1 MVFFM
6 SKIYVLHENPEWIVP
21 LKAAF
26 EKRGVQAEEW
36 LLDNGGVAFDTPPPE
51 GVFYNRMSA
60 SSHTRGHRYAPEL
73 THAVL
78 NWLTL
83 HGRRVVNGPRA
94 LYLEVSKIAQYAA
107 LEQAGIKTPR
117 TKAAVGRDAVI
128 EAAREFA
135 PSPFI
140 LKPNRGGK
148 GLGVRLFANAQEAED
163 YLASPEAASE
173 APIDGLWLIQDYI
186 RTPDPF
192 ITRCEF
198 VAGRFHYAVRVET
211 GGSFELCPA
220 DVCSL
225 DDRSG
230 SKAPAV
236 NFTVTDDVDPALIA
250 RYEGFLRENNIEIAG
265 IEFIRDANGA
275 VFTYDV
281 NTNTNYNAEAERKAD
296 IGETGMEAIARFLHE
311 ELASLPGAPQEIIA
325 AE

>member
-1 MVFFM
+1 M
-6 SKIYVLHENPEWIVP
+6 SKIYILHENPEWVTP
-21 LKAAF
+21 LQAAF
-26 EKRGVQAEEW
+26 AKRGIEAEEW
-36 LLDNGGVAFDTPPPE
+36 LLDEGGVAFDTPPPE

-60 SSHTRGHRYAPEL
+60 SSHTRGHRFAPEL

-83 HGRRVVNGPRA
+83 HGRRVINGPRA
-94 LYLEVSKIAQYAA
+94 LYLEVSKVAQYAA

-117 TKAAVGRDAVI
+117 TQVGVGRKAVI
-128 EAAREFA
+128 EAAKSFA
-135 PSPFI
+135 PAPFI

-148 GLGVRLFANAQEAED
+148 GLGVRLFATADEAD
-163 YLASPEAASE
+163 RYLSSDEAVGE

-186 RTPDPF
+186 QTPEPF

-198 VAGRFHYAVRVET
+198 IAGRFHYAVRVET

-220 DVCSL
+220 DVCAIGEKP
-225 DDRSG
+225 G
-230 SKAPAV
+230 SSAPAI
-236 NFTVTDDVDPALIA
+236 NFTITEDVDPALIA
-250 RYEGFLRENNIEIAG
+250 AYERFLQANDIEVAG
-265 IEFIRDANGA
+265 IEFIRDANGQ

-296 IGETGMEAIARFLHE
+296 IPETGMEAIARFLHD
-311 ELASLPGAPQEIIA
+311 ELNLRSEIIQEVVA

>member
-1 MVFFM
+1 M
-6 SKIYVLHENPEWIVP
+6 SKIFILHENPVWVEP
-21 LKAAF
+21 LRSAF
-26 EKRGVQAEEW
+26 EKRGVLAEEW
-36 LLDNGGVAFDTPPPE
+36 HLDQGLVPFDSPPPE

-107 LEQAGIKTPR
+107 LEAGGIKTPR
-117 TKAAVGRDAVI
+117 TRVAVGRDAVL
-128 EAAREFA
+128 EAARAFA
-135 PSPFI
+135 PAPFI

-148 GLGVRLFANAQEAED
+148 GLGVRLFKTADEVAT
-163 YLASPEAASE
+163 YLESPQASEE
-173 APIDGLWLIQDYI
+173 APIDGTWLVQDYI
-186 RTPDPF
+186 DNPNPF

-198 VAGRFHYAVRVET
+198 IGGHFHYAVRVET

-220 DVCSL
+220 DVCSIEGPA
-225 DDRSG
+225 SAA
-230 SKAPAV
+230 APAI

-250 RYEGFLRENNIEIAG
+250 AYEAFLRANDIEIAG
-265 IEFIRDANGA
+265 IEFIRDAKGE

-281 NTNTNYNAEAERKAD
+281 NTNTNYNAEAERKAAVS
-296 IGETGMEAIARFLHE
+296 ETGMEAIARFLHQ
-311 ELASLPGAPQEIIA
+311 ELELSTGDASHIA
-325 AE
+325 AAE